1 MRIEE
6 PHLRN
11 RCRAHE
17 SGLLIE
23 LRANFHAAAARNAT
37 RERVGGF
44 LLLHGHART
53 GAEVICAVHWHPRL
67 HTLEIFKQDA
77 AIGGEIAD
85 DGKLREWLEPDRL
98 FEFVH
103 QRGAGHARFAINEH
117 GARPANF
124 FKTIGL
130 VSNGCGRLA
139 VASDRIGGDLHER
152 GDDVHAG
159 LVDKLEL
166 FPARLVAG
174 RSLAANFEE
183 NGFVGH

>member
-67 HTLEIFKQDA
+67 HTLEMFKQDA

-98 FEFVH
+98 FEVFP
-103 QRGAGHARFAINEH
+103 QRGAGP
-117 GARPANF
+117 ARPSLDEHCARPPKF
-124 FKTIGL
+124 FQT
-130 VSNGCGRLA
+130 N
-139 VASDRIGGDLHER
+139 
-152 GDDVHAG
+152 
-159 LVDKLEL
+159 
-166 FPARLVAG
+166 
-174 RSLAANFEE
+174 
-183 NGFVGH
+183 

>member
-1 MRIEE
+1 MVTWPRRHRHYDLLSKQVSNRLFHDSAANLRDGAGERNIFRTGLDTILRVTALVDSAVAHERGEALALEGLPSHVRIKE

-103 QRGAGHARFAINEH
+103 Q
-117 GARPANF
+117 
-124 FKTIGL
+124 
-130 VSNGCGRLA
+130 
-139 VASDRIGGDLHER
+139 
-152 GDDVHAG
+152 
-159 LVDKLEL
+159 
-166 FPARLVAG
+166 
-174 RSLAANFEE
+174 
-183 NGFVGH
+183 